1 MRAGPILALLAS
13 LALAVPAIAQEAS
26 APAALAPEE
35 KAVLDRAG
43 LIFTLFASEI
53 RDEDVSADEKNGLIR
68 CLYAANLEEVSR
80 ATGEVLAKNPQIDTS
95 KPINIYIVAAIVC
108 GAREPGASAETAP
121 QAPAE

>member
-1 MRAGPILALLAS
+1 MRAGSILALLAG
-13 LALAVPAIAQEAS
+13 LALATPAIGQEAPAS
-26 APAALAPEE
+26 AAIAPEQ

-43 LIFTLFASEI
+43 LIFTLFASAI
-53 RDEDVSADEKNGLIR
+53 QDEDVSADEKNGLIR
-68 CLYAANLEEVSR
+68 CLYAATLEEVSK

-108 GAREPGASAETAP
+108 GARKPGASAETAP